1 MSAQPTTTF
10 QISLDDDVLRVD
22 LDTENADW
30 PKRTD
35 DRLNTPGYK
44 PLASGEKD
52 GSVTGRSDGSV
63 TGRPDST
70 TGST

>member
-1 MSAQPTTTF
+1 MCAKPTTKTF
-10 QISLDDDVLRVD
+10 QLSLDDEVLRVD

-52 GSVTGRSDGSV
+52 GSVTGRSGSAI
-63 TGRPDST
+63 TPA
-70 TGST
+70 